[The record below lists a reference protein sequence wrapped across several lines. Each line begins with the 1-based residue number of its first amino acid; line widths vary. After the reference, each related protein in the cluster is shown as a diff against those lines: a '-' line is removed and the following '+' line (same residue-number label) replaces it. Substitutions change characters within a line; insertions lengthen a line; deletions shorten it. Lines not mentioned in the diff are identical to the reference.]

1 MDEAMTW
8 VGQFGVAGLIAWMWL
23 AERRASAVREKQLT
37 EVHGRLMLERQE
49 TEVLLKAL
57 NDNTRAL
64 ASLESCQRGVL
75 GALGRVVERG
85 AAERGPSERGP
96 VERGMAQRGVG
107 RSA

>member
-1 MDEAMTW
+1 MAW
-8 VGQFGVAGLIAWMWL
+8 VGQFGAAGLIAWMWL
-23 AERRASAVREKQLT
+23 AERRAAAVREKQLT

-75 GALGRVVERG
+75 GALGWSLGRG
-85 AAERGPSERGP
+85 AGPRVRGPGAGGRRG
-96 VERGMAQRGVG
+96 
-107 RSA
+107 